1 MLNGSCG
8 PGIVATGA
16 FLRMGG
22 VDLTVLN
29 HALDPLILV
38 LYALAWLRVFGA
50 LLTVWATAR
59 FRRLGVG
66 VDGRASIIL

>member
-1 MLNGSCG
+1 
-8 PGIVATGA
+8 
-16 FLRMGG
+16 MGG